1 MAKRKKTSKE
11 KQSPLASL
19 PAIRPMVAGI
29 DIGSKEHWVCGPQR
43 AEDKPN
49 VRVFRTTTPQLEELA
64 DWLVG
69 EGVESVAME
78 STHVYWIPLY
88 EILEAR
94 GIEVVLVNAR
104 HLRSVPGRKTDMRDC
119 QWLQVLHSC
128 GLLRSSFRPGEAI
141 CSLRAL
147 HRQMGNLVAE
157 RSKCVQWMQKALDQM
172 NVQVHRAVTDITGKT
187 GMAIVRAIVDGERDP
202 SKLATHRDHRCHKSE
217 AELAEYL
224 SGNWRDEHLYNL
236 GSALRLYDTF
246 DAEIATYEAELLEK
260 LEALQPPERRDEP
273 PPPHPNPTKEKAIK
287 RRGEE
292 KMRTDLYRFA
302 GVDLL
307 HIDGIG
313 AGAAVTILTE
323 IGPDLSAFPTE
334 KKFVAWLRLCPRVPV
349 SGGKPIR
356 KRRNSL
362 GASRIG
368 GVLRMGSLTLQRSK
382 TALGAY
388 FRRIARHKGAAVAV
402 FATARKLATLVYRM
416 LRYGQ
421 PYTDIGEAAYE
432 AAFANRRLAALNNA
446 AKSLGYTLTPQPAT
460 DASGVVSG

>member
-11 KQSPLASL
+11 KQTPAASL
-19 PAIRPMVAGI
+19 PVLRPMVAGV
-29 DIGSKEHWVCGPQR
+29 DIGSNEHWVCGPQR
-43 AEDKPN
+43 ADGKPN
-49 VRVFRTTTPQLEELA
+49 VRVFFTTTPQLQELA
-64 DWLVG
+64 DWLIE

-88 EILEAR
+88 EVLEAR

-104 HLRSVPGRKTDMRDC
+104 HFRSVPGRKTDMRDC
-119 QWLQVLHSC
+119 QWLQLLHSC
-128 GLLRSSFRPGEAI
+128 GLLRASFRPVEVI

-147 HRQMGNLVAE
+147 QRQMDNLVSE
-157 RSKCVQWMQKALDQM
+157 RAKCVQWMQKALDQM

-202 SKLATHRDHRCHKSE
+202 AQLVTHRDQRCRKSK
-217 AELAEYL
+217 AELAEHL
-224 SGNWRDEHLYNL
+224 TGNWRDEHLYNL

-246 DAEIATYEAELLEK
+246 DAEIATYEAELFEK
-260 LEALQPPERRDEP
+260 LEALQPPERRDES

-292 KMRTDLYRFA
+292 KKRTNLYRFA

-313 AGAAVTILTE
+313 VDAAATILTE
-323 IGPDLSAFPTE
+323 VGPDLSAFPTE
-334 KKFVAWLRLCPRVPV
+334 KQFVAWLRLCPRVPS

-356 KRRNSL
+356 KRRNAM
-362 GASRIG
+362 GASRIA
-368 GVLRMGSLTLQRSK
+368 GVLRMGALPLARSK
-382 TALGAY
+382 TAIGAY
-388 FRRIARHKGAAVAV
+388 FRRVARRKGGAVAV
-402 FATARKLATLVYRM
+402 FATARKLAAIVYRM

-432 AAFANRRLAALNNA
+432 AAYGKRRLAALNDA
-446 AKSLGYTLTPQPAT
+446 AMTLGYTLTPQVA
-460 DASGVVSG
+460 AKAGG